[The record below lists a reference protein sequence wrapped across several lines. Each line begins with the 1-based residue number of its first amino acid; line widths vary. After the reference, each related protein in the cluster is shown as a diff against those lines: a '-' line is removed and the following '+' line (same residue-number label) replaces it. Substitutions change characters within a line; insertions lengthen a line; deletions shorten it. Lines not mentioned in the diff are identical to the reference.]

1 LKLTTLASA
10 AIGSTRV
17 VTAPAPPPNN
27 PPVAVT
33 DSATVSMGSAVDI
46 AVLTND
52 TDADGNTL
60 SVSHING
67 GAIAVDQTV
76 SVTNGTVRRNAS
88 GTLTFTPSVLG
99 ATSFTYTVSDGAGGS
114 STAAVNVTVNPVMGT
129 GQTGEV
135 LLTNSTGPAVN
146 SVPVAT
152 GIPFPKSHVYDVAK
166 IEVVDPVTPTTQ
178 REAQVEPLT
187 TWEDGSVKHAMIL
200 FLADVG
206 ASTTTHLL
214 RYSPTTSRTAI
225 TNRITVNQAGGNTT
239 IAHPLGITVVLNNK
253 GDVTSV
259 TRGGET
265 IVTSSNLNYIEAAG
279 GATPREFSTSNATGV
294 VITVEE
300 SGPVR
305 ACIRI
310 YGTFRTAAA
319 AAGVQF
325 VTRMY
330 VTRYTLDFHDT
341 IVDQESQWNEN
352 SGVPLT
358 MLFSARKFYRR
369 TVYAVDGTPQ
379 YRFGLES
386 SAMASGNVTGEHY
399 IAQNVDF
406 PWILGSGVPAPGH
419 VFDYSGVATG
429 QFCPGFV
436 NLQGSTGNK
445 RFAAHISDFW
455 EEGPMELTVNGS
467 TLDLCYFSRRG
478 VTTWDTTVGALKE
491 FDGSNKYKR
500 PNTLY
505 GRSSGIAYDYRSR
518 LSFHPVAKTDAE
530 LHQESTLYRRSAITL
545 ECRAPFTWYH
555 DSQAHGDLTSL
566 NADATTGQIAWA
578 KQSNMAL
585 DYAMAPTQSGGQS
598 GTSTSTGNMTLY
610 GKRDRGDRAR
620 VDTDAP
626 YMQQDTHIGGWT
638 DIQTYLMTGEQQF
651 LTKGVLATIHY
662 RSVDI
667 RHNPTIPYGNY
678 GAPNNVYAPGGGT
691 RFQGHNA
698 LDHDGDHDYSE
709 HYHVS
714 GMPDHY
720 MLFGDR
726 RSLDVLKETW
736 NWIEYITRYTH
747 KLPFVLTDKYREAD
761 RYFGYP
767 LLGMVQA
774 NRVLNSRANH
784 VRIADLVIYFRQ
796 WMKERSPHFGYNPDT
811 DTKVYAT
818 SSPSA
823 YNWPL
828 GTPIGYNDWD
838 DGTGMWASQRA
849 DNSYGGVTT
858 ITSPWFSMPTMEAI
872 AQFRDAEKAWIAAG
886 YAPTI
891 PDLDMVLMLLMQM
904 KYLIRFC
911 YTESN
916 GGMFCYSEEA
926 RPPTFSTP
934 GDSAGSVHNTLGCN
948 VMLYIEDMY
957 ATELAAGRIAHPE
970 WFTETIGTKLPLLNQ
985 KYALMMLNTPAAT
998 NRKTE
1003 SAYGYEKP
1011 FPPYWKRLQR
1021 MGYPKP

>member
-1 LKLTTLASA
+1 M
-10 AIGSTRV
+10 
-17 VTAPAPPPNN
+17 
-27 PPVAVT
+27 
-33 DSATVSMGSAVDI
+33 SMGSTVDI

-67 GAIAVDQTV
+67 GAISVDQTV

-135 LLTNSTGPAVN
+135 LLTNGTGPVVTN
-146 SVPVAT
+146 VPVAT

-166 IEVVDPVTPTTQ
+166 VELVDPVTPTTQ

-187 TWEDGSVKHAMIL
+187 TWEDGSVKSALIL

-239 IAHPLGITVVLNNK
+239 VSHPLGITVVLNNK

-259 TRGGET
+259 TRDGET

-399 IAQNVDF
+399 IAQNVDW

-455 EEGPMELTVNGS
+455 EEAPMELTVNGS

-530 LHQESTLYRRSAITL
+530 LHQENQLYRRAKL
-545 ECRAPFTWYH
+545 ECRAPLTWYH
-555 DSQAHGDLTSL
+555 ASKAYGDLTSV
-566 NADATTGQIAWA
+566 NADATTGQLAWA
-578 KQSNMAL
+578 KQANMAL
-585 DYAMAPTQSGGQS
+585 DYNMPPTQSGGQA

-610 GKRDRGDRAR
+610 GKRDRGDRSR

-626 YMQQDTHIGGWT
+626 YMQQDTHIGAGT
-638 DIQTYLMTGEQQF
+638 DVQAFLMTGEEMFWQ
-651 LTKGVLATIHY
+651 KAIYATRHY
-662 RSVDI
+662 QSVDI

-714 GMPDHY
+714 GMPEIY
-720 MLFGDR
+720 SLTGDR

-747 KLPFVLTDKYREAD
+747 KVPFALTDRYREAD

-767 LLGMVQA
+767 LLGMVRA
-774 NRVLNSRANH
+774 NNSLCSRANH
-784 VRIADLVIYFRQ
+784 VRTADLINYLIG
-796 WMKERSPHFGYNPDT
+796 WIKTDSPHYGYNPDT
-811 DTKVYAT
+811 NALVFAT

-823 YNWPL
+823 VNWPV
-828 GTPIGYNDWD
+828 GTPIGMNRWSE
-838 DGTGMWASQRA
+838 GTGVWACQRS
-849 DNSYGGVTT
+849 DNSYGGVSTG
-858 ITSPWFSMPTMEAI
+858 TSPWFSMPTMEAVS
-872 AQFRDAEKAWIAAG
+872 QFRDAELAWIAAG
-886 YAPTI
+886 YAPTVV
-891 PDLDMVLMLLMQM
+891 DDDVCMMLFQEM

-911 YTESN
+911 YDDNASGGAGAFVYAEAGRPLN
-916 GGMFCYSEEA
+916 GFN
-926 RPPTFSTP
+926 TP

-948 VMLYIEDMY
+948 VMLYIEKLYTDLK
-957 ATELAAGRIAHPE
+957 TAGNPVANTT
-970 WFTETIGTKLPLLNQ
+970 WFEPTLGVNLPLLNQ

-1003 SAYGYEKP
+1003 SSYGYEKP
-1011 FPPYWKRLQR
+1011 FAPYFKRLAD